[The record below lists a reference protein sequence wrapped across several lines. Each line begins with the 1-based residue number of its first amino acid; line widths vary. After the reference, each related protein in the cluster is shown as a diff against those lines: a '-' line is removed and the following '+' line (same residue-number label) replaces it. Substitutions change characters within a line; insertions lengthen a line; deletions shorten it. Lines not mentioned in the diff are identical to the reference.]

1 MINHFETIQASL
13 ELQRH
18 KGQVMEKE
26 IKRRQSNESF
36 LKRML
41 LETSMRSPTSEVG
54 ESLSLLNESVSMF
67 EK

>member
-1 MINHFETIQASL
+1 
-13 ELQRH
+13 
-18 KGQVMEKE
+18 MEKE

-36 LKRML
+36 LKKML

-54 ESLSLLNESVSMF
+54 ESLSILNESVSMF